1 MMADKVIPY
10 SIIVKRSSC
19 LDSPCE
25 SATCSDTFFN
35 QHVEKLISKG
45 DLSFSENKIIDS
57 YFNALSCKEE
67 ANNAFN
73 NALDILEI
81 HSTNQR
87 VDTFC
92 KRILPYVENLNS
104 VSTYLE
110 HSNIP
115 KEYTEVIKEY
125 LTMYN
130 VADRVI
136 KNHRNISKR
145 FNIES
150 EVSKIPY
157 TSLNSV
163 AENCCTMIDTYKLDS
178 YKKLNLCIEE
188 MMYLINKNRY
198 NVNKSDL
205 VRHITEYFLLSNQQ
219 LSFKDINNYKLAL
232 QENYFL
238 EEADIDSVSFL
249 FSPSKNETHSIT
261 ESINTFLMTPDK
273 NEDSFR
279 TTQDSNLDYYDPV
292 DIQYNIKRY
301 IKFLWNVFSC
311 GLYLASK
318 MTQNLQ
324 DIYTKLSSTVSDDT
338 LNYED
343 ISHSIGRDTIIDI
356 CNSVSVA
363 IEEIKADAI
372 ERSKLEQ
379 AEEFC
384 NIVYEYLINP
394 LNDIKNMAYPKTNLE
409 AIEFVDA
416 DDKEKKDV
424 KDFKIF
430 KFHNLIKASINFDNY
445 LKNKCIDML
454 NNAKDKGK
462 KVLTKV
468 NKVLF
473 NESSSIYKFIG
484 ADNKV
489 DITVAQYNFNESDIE
504 KVHEFF
510 GNACKEFNNRLLMEG
525 YETIRSYY
533 IINGSIIEAHIKDC
547 TELVLS
553 ESDIKEIN
561 EYNDASLDVY
571 IETLCETMVSL
582 ECLEEFVNEPIEET
596 LSSYDTSKLD
606 VDRFD
611 AVLEALKFLSVSKD
625 DIELFSEKFSASLF
639 MKNGNDM
646 NFINESAKIKTSFEN
661 WSPIAENIPIELQLE
676 AYLAFQAILEDKL
689 DVRKNNDDDD
699 EDDENDDEPKK
710 KKKFDLKKT
719 KGDSDFDKPEKLS
732 DEEKKELKKNPF
744 KGINL
749 NSIRLVLKGIES
761 KIKNLGQKEKEVSK
775 NLDSSVRRLVKGMRD
790 AMISDRREAVI
801 KGSVIPSF
809 SKCLKLAGALAGIAK
824 FVDPGLAV
832 ITAIGGFAM
841 SKHLTKK
848 ERLLLLDDIEIEL
861 HVLDKEIS
869 NAESRNQMKKYK
881 ALLKQKKTLQREY
894 QRIRYNVKVGKD
906 ILPNSSLGVKKYED

>member
-1 MMADKVIPY
+1 MADKVIPY

-25 SATCSDTFFN
+25 STICSDTFFN

-57 YFNALSCKEE
+57 YFNALCCKEE

-81 HSTNQR
+81 HSSNQR

-104 VSTYLE
+104 VDSYLE

-115 KEYTEVIKEY
+115 ADYMKEIKEY

-163 AENCCTMIDTYKLDS
+163 AENCCTMIDTYKMDS

-188 MMYLINKNRY
+188 MMYLINKNGY
-198 NVNKSDL
+198 KVNKSDL
-205 VRHITEYFLLSNQQ
+205 VRNITEYFLLSNQQ

-249 FSPSKNETHSIT
+249 FSPSKNESHTIT
-261 ESINTFLMTPDK
+261 ESINTFLLTPDK
-273 NEDSFR
+273 DENSFK

-311 GLYLASK
+311 GLYLANK
-318 MTQNLQ
+318 MMENLQ
-324 DIYTKLSSTVSDDT
+324 DIYTKLSSNISDNS
-338 LNYED
+338 LNYND
-343 ISHSIGRDTIIDI
+343 INHSIGRDTIMDI

-379 AEEFC
+379 ADEFC
-384 NIVYEYLINP
+384 NIVSEYLINP

-409 AIEFVDA
+409 AVEFVDA
-416 DDKEKKDV
+416 DDKEKKDI

-430 KFHNLIKASINFDNY
+430 KFHNLIKASINLDKY
-445 LKNKCIDML
+445 LKNKCIDMM
-454 NNAKDKGK
+454 NNAKEKGK

-473 NESSSIYKFIG
+473 NENSSIYEFIG

-489 DITVAQYNFNESDIE
+489 DITVAQYSFNESDIE
-504 KVHEFF
+504 KVHELF
-510 GNACKEFNNRLLMEG
+510 GNICKEFNSRLLIEG
-525 YETIRSYY
+525 YDTIRSYY
-533 IINGSIIEAHIKDC
+533 IINGSIVEAHIKDC
-547 TELVLS
+547 TELILS
-553 ESDIKEIN
+553 ESDIEEIN
-561 EYNDASLDVY
+561 KYNDPGLDIY
-571 IETLCETMVSL
+571 IETLCETMASL
-582 ECLEEFVNEPIEET
+582 ESLEEFLEEPIEET
-596 LSSYDTSKLD
+596 LSSYDTSALD
-606 VDRFD
+606 LDHFN
-611 AVLEALKFLSVSKD
+611 AVLESLKYLSVSKD

-639 MKNGNDM
+639 MKNGNNM
-646 NFINESAKIKTSFEN
+646 NFVNESAKIKTSFNN
-661 WSPIAENIPIELQLE
+661 WSPVTENISIDIQLE
-676 AYLAFQAILEDKL
+676 AYMVFQAVLEDAL
-689 DVRKNNDDDD
+689 DLRDKKDKSD
-699 EDDENDDEPKK
+699 KK
-710 KKKFDLKKT
+710 KFKFDLKKT
-719 KGDSDFDKPEKLS
+719 KGDEDFDKPEKLS

-761 KIKNLGQKEKEVSK
+761 KAKNLGQKEKELSK
-775 NLDSSVRRLVKGMRD
+775 NLDSTVRRLVKGMRD

-809 SKCLKLAGALAGIAK
+809 SKCLKIAAGLAGIAK
-824 FVDPGLAV
+824 FVDPGLAI

-861 HVLDKEIS
+861 NVLDKEIS

-894 QRIRYNVKVGKD
+894 QRIRYNAKFGKD
-906 ILPNSSLGVKKYED
+906 LLPNSSIGVKKYGED

>member
-1 MMADKVIPY
+1 MADKVIPY

-81 HSTNQR
+81 HSSKQR

-104 VSTYLE
+104 VNTYLD

-115 KEYTEVIKEY
+115 TEYMDQIKEY
-125 LTMYN
+125 VAMYN

-136 KNHRNISKR
+136 KNHRSISKR
-145 FNIES
+145 FNIEL
-150 EVSKIPY
+150 EVAKIPY

-163 AENCCTMIDTYKLDS
+163 AENCCTMIDTYKMDS

-219 LSFKDINNYKLAL
+219 LTFKDINNYKLAL

-249 FSPSKNETHSIT
+249 FSIPKNEHHTIT
-261 ESINTFLMTPDK
+261 ESINTFLLTPNKD
-273 NEDSFR
+273 EDSFK

-311 GLYLASK
+311 GLYLSSK
-318 MTQNLQ
+318 MMENLQ
-324 DIYTKLSSTVSDDT
+324 DIYNKLSSNISDDT
-338 LNYED
+338 LDYED
-343 ISHSIGRDTIIDI
+343 INHSIGRDTIMDI

-363 IEEIKADAI
+363 TEEIRADAI

-379 AEEFC
+379 ADEFC
-384 NIVYEYLINP
+384 NIVSEYLINP

-430 KFHNLIKASINFDNY
+430 KFNNAIKASINLDKY
-445 LKNKCIDML
+445 LKNKCIDMM
-454 NNAKDKGK
+454 NNIKDKGK
-462 KVLTKV
+462 KVLSKV
-468 NKVLF
+468 NKILF
-473 NESSSIYKFIG
+473 NENSSIYEFIG

-489 DITVAQYNFNESDIE
+489 DITVAQYSFDESNIE
-504 KVHEFF
+504 KIHEFF
-510 GNACKEFNNRLLMEG
+510 GSACKEFNNRLLIDG
-525 YETIRSYY
+525 YDNIRSYY
-533 IINGSIIEAHIKDC
+533 IVNGSIVEAHIKDC
-547 TELVLS
+547 TELILS
-553 ESDIKEIN
+553 ESDKEEIN
-561 EYNDASLDVY
+561 KYNDPSLDVY
-571 IETLCETMVSL
+571 IETLCETVVSL
-582 ECLEEFVNEPIEET
+582 ESLEELIEEPIEET
-596 LSSYDTSKLD
+596 LASYDTSNLD
-606 VDRFD
+606 IDHFN
-611 AVLEALKFLSVSKD
+611 AVLEALRFLSVSKD

-639 MKNGNDM
+639 MKNGNNM
-646 NFINESAKIKTSFEN
+646 NFVNESAKIKTSFN
-661 WSPIAENIPIELQLE
+661 GWSPITENISIDIQLE
-676 AYLAFQAILEDKL
+676 AYMAFQAILEDATNLNK
-689 DVRKNNDDDD
+689 KND
-699 EDDENDDEPKK
+699 

-719 KGDSDFDKPEKLS
+719 KGDPDFDKPEELS
-732 DEEKKELKKNPF
+732 DDEKKELKKNPF

-761 KIKNLGQKEKEVSK
+761 KAKDLGQKEKELSK
-775 NLDSSVRRLVKGMRD
+775 NLDSTVRRLVKGMRD

-809 SKCLKLAGALAGIAK
+809 SKCLKIAAGLAGIAK
-824 FVDPGLAV
+824 FVDPGLAI
-832 ITAIGGFAM
+832 ITAVGGFAM

-861 HVLDKEIS
+861 NVIDKEIS
-869 NAESRNQMKKYK
+869 EAESRNQMKKYK

-894 QRIRYNVKVGKD
+894 QRIRYNVKFGKD
-906 ILPNSSLGVKKYED
+906 LLPNSSLGVKKYGDE